1 MSFKIG
7 DKVRLRDCIKKEIR
21 KEALAAIVSLNTNG
35 VFTIDQVVYN
45 GTKYIAKE
53 FDRPWKWD
61 DKNLEL
67 IKHSSSKQK
76 HEPINDRFEILDL

>member
-1 MSFKIG
+1 MSFEID
-7 DKVRLRDCIKKEIR
+7 DKVRIKERVEKELRR
-21 KEALAAIVSLNTNG
+21 EALNDVAELNTNG
-35 VFTIDQVVYN
+35 VFTIDQVLYN

-61 DKNLEL
+61 DCNLE
-67 IKHSSSKQK
+67 IVRPKQR